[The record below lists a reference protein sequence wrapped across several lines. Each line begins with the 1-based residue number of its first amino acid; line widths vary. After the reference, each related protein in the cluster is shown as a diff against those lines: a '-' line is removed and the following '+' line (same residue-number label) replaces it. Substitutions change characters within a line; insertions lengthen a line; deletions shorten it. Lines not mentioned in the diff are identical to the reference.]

1 MRDKIILIFLISS
14 EIITYLNPFLG
25 ATFTKLIFYSI
36 LLLLYISKY
45 FFLKH
50 HKFRFKKDFFFF
62 SFTIYIL
69 AYLFR
74 LIIDLYL
81 NNIFH
86 TIYNDK
92 FTYIFL
98 FFNAIILPF
107 IFLRTVNYDKL
118 DFSTIHRVLTMLLA
132 ISVLFSF
139 YRLVTEGI
147 IAVQIDSGRISANEN
162 LDPIAFGHLGVSLF
176 LIALHNFNNYRSS
189 IIRWLLNISL
199 CCIGLL
205 SLAMSNSRGPVVALL
220 FVLIIYLI
228 IKKKVKIF
236 AFLSLTFAFIL
247 FYIEVINDF
256 LKSYGSTF
264 VDRIINSLSFTNIE
278 NISSGRSTIFNLAID
293 KIIENPLFGD
303 SLLLQDDSFRGQYY
317 HNFVLESFV
326 GLGVLF
332 GCLYLVIIIKS
343 MSKAFTLL
351 KINTKYYFISFL
363 FFQHLIYSM
372 FSRSVLNLPLFWVSL
387 FLVNYI
393 YESNKLSNKITV

>member
-14 EIITYLNPFLG
+14 EIITYLNPFFG
-25 ATFTKLIFYSI
+25 SIFTKLIFYSI
-36 LLLLYISKY
+36 LLLLYLSKY
-45 FFLKH
+45 FLLKNS
-50 HKFRFKKDFFFF
+50 KFIFKKDFFFF
-62 SFTIYIL
+62 SFSLYII
-69 AYLFR
+69 AYFFR

-81 NNIFH
+81 NNISH
-86 TIYNDK
+86 NLYVNK
-92 FTYIFL
+92 FTYFFL

-118 DFSTIHRVLTMLLA
+118 NFSTIHSVLTILLTT
-132 ISVLFSF
+132 SVLFSF
-139 YRLVTEGI
+139 YRLVTVGI
-147 IAVQIDSGRISANEN
+147 DVVQIDSGRISANED

-176 LIALHNFNNYRSS
+176 LIALHNFNNYKNS
-189 IIRWLLNISL
+189 IPRLLNILL

-205 SLAMSNSRGPVVALL
+205 ALAISNSRGPLVALIFIL
-220 FVLIIYLI
+220 LIYLI
-228 IKKKVKIF
+228 IKRKIRIF
-236 AFLSLTFAFIL
+236 VFFSITLAFIL
-247 FYIEVINDF
+247 YFIENINDF

-264 VDRIINSLSFTNIE
+264 VERVMSSLFTSDIANK
-278 NISSGRSTIFNLAID
+278 SSSRSYIYNLALD

-303 SLLLQDDSFRGQYY
+303 SLFIQGNYSETQYY

-343 MSKAFTLL
+343 MFKAFRLL
-351 KINTKYYFISFL
+351 KINTQYYFISLL

-372 FSRSVLNLPLFWVSL
+372 FSRSVLSLPLFWVSL

-393 YESNKLSNKITV
+393 YESNKFSNKITE